1 MTAFNNPIVVVK
13 SYYRFNQINNTTV
26 QYIVNTEFGY
36 NSIYVPMVSLG
47 NYIDLSIVHT
57 DDNRIEYVEQSCDFV
72 NVYDEIPKHWLIR
85 IISAEVRE
93 P

>member
-1 MTAFNNPIVVVK
+1 MTTFVNTTVVVK
-13 SYYRFNQINNTTV
+13 SYYRFNQFNNTTV
-26 QYIVNTEFGY
+26 QYIVNTKFEY
-36 NSIYVPMVSLG
+36 NSIYDPMDSLG
-47 NYIDLSIVHT
+47 DYIDFSIVHT